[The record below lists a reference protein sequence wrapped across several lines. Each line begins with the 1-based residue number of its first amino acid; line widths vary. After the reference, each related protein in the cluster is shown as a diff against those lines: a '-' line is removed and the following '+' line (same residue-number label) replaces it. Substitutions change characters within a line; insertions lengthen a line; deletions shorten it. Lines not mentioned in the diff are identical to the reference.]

1 MQYTSYG
8 AAGKLN
14 DSRKSRPLWLT
25 LLASSLLLVA
35 CGGEAPQTNAVT
47 QTNAGGTDNPEL
59 KVYRHA
65 MDGAP
70 SSIDP
75 VQSSNVYANT
85 VVLNTYDTLYAFKYL
100 ARPYQIK
107 ANLAVDMPEVS
118 DDSLVYRI
126 RIKQGVYFVDDP
138 AFEGGIGRE
147 LTADDFVY
155 SIKRQFDP
163 SQRPAGT
170 WFWQG
175 RIVGLDEWKAAG
187 SDYGQK
193 IDGLQALD
201 RYTIQITLIKPYPQ
215 LVFTLAQGYSAIV
228 PHEAVEKYG
237 RELASHPVGSGPFK
251 MISYDS
257 TKIALE
263 KNKKFRQEPVDIY
276 FEGYDPATQKESGV
290 EAIQGRSPPFVDR
303 MEIHFISQGA
313 ARWSSFTK
321 GNEVQYLGVPNEQ
334 LDSVFSSKNPI
345 TPRAEIAEKYH
356 VGWGLEAGLVF
367 MTFNMS
373 FPEIGYNDDPEQERK
388 NKALRCAM
396 IKAFD
401 WDRRNESFY
410 FSLGSVF
417 PGIIPPTVP
426 EFDPNLSRESVT
438 RDLEGAR
445 KQLADNG
452 WTPENLPT
460 LVYGSQAGV
469 SQRLFFEQFRGF
481 MVKIGYPTNKLKL
494 KQYATFGDYS
504 KAMANNKLPLVS
516 KGWGLDYPDAENTLQ
531 LFYGPNGSPGSNDA
545 NYKNPEYDRLFEK
558 SAVMMLSEERTAIYR
573 QMNQMVID
581 DCIAIMSLSR
591 TRSFMWHKDVI
602 AVPDREIV
610 GGFFMKYVD
619 IDKSLLPADS
629 KGR

>member
-1 MQYTSYG
+1 MH
-8 AAGKLN
+8 
-14 DSRKSRPLWLT
+14 LWLP
-25 LLASSLLLVA
+25 LLASSLLLVS
-35 CGGEAPQTNAVT
+35 CGAEEAPQSNADT
-47 QTNAGGTDNPEL
+47 PASAEGGNSKSGTPEL
-59 KVYRHA
+59 KVYSHA
-65 MDGAP
+65 MDSAP
-70 SSIDP
+70 SSVDP
-75 VQSSNVYANT
+75 VQSRNVYAST
-85 VVLNTYDTLYAFKYL
+85 VVINTYDTLYAFKYL
-100 ARPYQIK
+100 ARPYAIK
-107 ANLAVDMPEVS
+107 PNLAVDMPEVS
-118 DDSLVYRI
+118 DDGLVYRI
-126 RIKQGVYFVDDP
+126 RIKQGVLFVDDP

-147 LTADDFVY
+147 LIAEDFVY

-163 SQRPAGT
+163 VQRPAGT

-187 SDYGQK
+187 SDYSQE
-193 IDGLQALD
+193 IEGLKAID

-215 LVFTLAQGYSAIV
+215 LVFSLAQAYSAIV

-257 TKIALE
+257 TKMLLE
-263 KNKKFRQEPVDIY
+263 RNQKYRQEPVDIY

-290 EAIQGRSPPFVDR
+290 EAIQGRSPPFIDR
-303 MEIHFISQGA
+303 LEIHFINQGS

-321 GNEVQYLGVPNEQ
+321 GDEIEYLEVPNEQ
-334 LDSVFSSKNPI
+334 VGSVLATRNPI
-345 TPRAEIAEKYH
+345 TARPEIAEKYH
-356 VGWGLEAGLVF
+356 VGWGVEAGLVY

-401 WDRRNESFY
+401 WERRNESFY
-410 FSLGSVF
+410 FSLGNIF

-426 EFDPNLSRESVT
+426 EFDPNLSRDSVT
-438 RDLEGAR
+438 RDLPGAR
-445 KQLADNG
+445 KLLADNG

-460 LVYGSQAGV
+460 LVYGSQSGI
-469 SQRLFFEQFRGF
+469 STRLFFEQFRGF
-481 MVKIGYPTNKLKL
+481 MVKIGYPTTKLKL

-504 KAMANNKLPLVS
+504 KAMANSELPLVF
-516 KGWGLDYPDAENTLQ
+516 KGWGLDYPDPENTLQ

-545 NYKNPEYDRLFEK
+545 NYNNPEYDRLFEQA
-558 SAVMMLSEERTAIYR
+558 AVMMPSAERTAIYSK
-573 QMNQMVID
+573 MNQMIID
-581 DCIAIMSLSR
+581 DCVSLMSLSR
-591 TRSFMWHKDVI
+591 TRVFMWHKDVI
-602 AVPDREIV
+602 AVPDREIT